1 MPGPGHVLTELLT
14 RQGKVLPHSEGC
26 PTCRERPPY
35 TSLEMAD
42 RHNVAMS
49 RRAAP
54 RKSSSVERPGRR
66 KMPGSD
72 EPKVWFEEEG
82 GSGE

>member
-1 MPGPGHVLTELLT
+1 MPSSGHVVTELLT
-14 RQGKVLPHSEGC
+14 RQDKALPHSEGC

-35 TSLEMAD
+35 TSAEMAD
-42 RHNVAMS
+42 RHEVAMS

-54 RKSSSVERPGRR
+54 SRSSSAERPGKK

-72 EPKVWFEEEG
+72 EPKVWFEDGGEE
-82 GSGE
+82 